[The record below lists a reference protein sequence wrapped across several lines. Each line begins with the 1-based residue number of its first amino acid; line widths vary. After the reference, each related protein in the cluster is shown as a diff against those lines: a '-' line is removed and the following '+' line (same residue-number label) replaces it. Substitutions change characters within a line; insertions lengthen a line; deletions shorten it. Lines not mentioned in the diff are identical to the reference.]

1 MESIERK
8 TLTQDEMIMELL
20 QLLKQNNMQQE
31 SKDTY
36 ELCAY
41 IDSLEKKLDSMTTE
55 LVNMQNRIDELQE
68 SQISKAIQARMAEA
82 KERITVQCNEI
93 KVKIIQTKEAVC
105 EKAQDIVFDVK
116 IRGMV
121 ALNRVSE
128 ILKVRDNLSSIR
140 QKVKEAKKNVTNEI
154 NKIKAVGES
163 IREAN
168 QLIANAVRVYVE
180 KPEVDYSRQERK
192 VFKTD
197 IVAAPWKAMEKLLGS
212 AELHLDGAIDKVD
225 NLALD
230 VELSRNEEIKVDM
243 SVNDTM
249 VVTVGE
255 NERVYGAEL
264 FEEYQKNKGEVRDNP
279 EIKVQEH
286 KESMKR

>member
-1 MESIERK
+1 METIERK
-8 TLTQDEMIMELL
+8 ALTQDEMIMELL

-82 KERITVQCNEI
+82 KERITVQCKEI
-93 KVKIIQTKEAVC
+93 KVKIIQTKEAVR
-105 EKAQDIVFDVK
+105 EKAQNIVSDVK

-128 ILKVRDNLSSIR
+128 ILKVRDNLSVIR
-140 QKVKEAKKNVTNEI
+140 QKVREAKKNVTHEI

-168 QLIANAVRVYVE
+168 QIIANAVRKYAE
-180 KPEVDYSRQERK
+180 KPEVDYSKQERT

-197 IVAAPWKAMEKLLGS
+197 IVAAPWKAIEKLRNS

-230 VELSRNEEIKVDM
+230 VELSRNEEIKVGM
-243 SVNDTM
+243 CVNDSM

-255 NERVYGAEL
+255 KEHVYGAEL
-264 FEEYQKNKGEVRDNP
+264 FEEYQENQSEAKDSPKLKFQECKHS
-279 EIKVQEH
+279 IK
-286 KESMKR
+286 R